1 MIFKRIVFPL
11 FIFAVFNIDLN
22 YAQNAGEST
31 YQFLNISNSPR
42 QLALGGKNITI
53 LDDDVVSG
61 LYNPSSIN
69 QDMDN
74 MLAINYFSY
83 FSDISYG
90 SLAYAYKLDNRGNT
104 LHFGFSYIN
113 YGDFMGYD
121 ENGNFTSEFSGNE
134 SVFSVGYAN
143 KFKNIPISFGANL
156 KLITSTFEQY
166 NSYGIATDIGFFY
179 VDNINDIKASLVFRN
194 IGFQLKAYN
203 EVDEPLPFEIDL
215 GISQKLE
222 NAPITWHITL
232 ENLQKWPIGISNPSR
247 IITDLDG
254 NITEENISIFN
265 EILRHTIIGVE
276 LFPKSIFTMQLGY
289 SFRRSEELRILEQ
302 RNFSGVSFGFGMKF
316 NKLRFNYCHA
326 RFSSAANVN
335 YLGIQLDL
343 D

>member
-1 MIFKRIVFPL
+1 MTKYRI
-11 FIFAVFNIDLN
+11 INK
-22 YAQNAGEST
+22 S
-31 YQFLNISNSPR
+31 
-42 QLALGGKNITI
+42 I
-53 LDDDVVSG
+53 LTDG
-61 LYNPSSIN
+61 L
-69 QDMDN
+69 DEEE
-74 MLAINYFSY
+74 
-83 FSDISYG
+83 
-90 SLAYAYKLDNRGNT
+90 AY
-104 LHFGFSYIN
+104 
-113 YGDFMGYD
+113 
-121 ENGNFTSEFSGNE
+121 
-134 SVFSVGYAN
+134 
-143 KFKNIPISFGANL
+143 
-156 KLITSTFEQY
+156 
-166 NSYGIATDIGFFY
+166 
-179 VDNINDIKASLVFRN
+179 
-194 IGFQLKAYN
+194 
-203 EVDEPLPFEIDL
+203 
-215 GISQKLE
+215 
-222 NAPITWHITL
+222 ITL

>member
-11 FIFAVFNIDLN
+11 FIVAVFNIDLN

-121 ENGNFTSEFSGNE
+121 ENE
-134 SVFSVGYAN
+134 
-143 KFKNIPISFGANL
+143 
-156 KLITSTFEQY
+156 
-166 NSYGIATDIGFFY
+166 
-179 VDNINDIKASLVFRN
+179 
-194 IGFQLKAYN
+194 
-203 EVDEPLPFEIDL
+203 
-215 GISQKLE
+215 
-222 NAPITWHITL
+222 
-232 ENLQKWPIGISNPSR
+232 KW
-247 IITDLDG
+247 
-254 NITEENISIFN
+254 
-265 EILRHTIIGVE
+265 
-276 LFPKSIFTMQLGY
+276 
-289 SFRRSEELRILEQ
+289 
-302 RNFSGVSFGFGMKF
+302 
-316 NKLRFNYCHA
+316 
-326 RFSSAANVN
+326 
-335 YLGIQLDL
+335 
-343 D
+343 